1 MKILEFRSDTFTKP
15 TPAMRR
21 AMADAEVGDDQY
33 GEDPTVNKLEK
44 RAAESVGKEAG
55 LYVASGMMGNLCG
68 VLSQTQRGDE
78 VILGDMA
85 HIYQNEMNASFVL
98 GGIVPR
104 LVPNRDGLP
113 LLDDLRTAVRPQG
126 MHARTA
132 LICIENSHNNCGGTV
147 ITAAQTNAIGEFA
160 HERGLR
166 VHLDGARIFNA
177 AAALGVDARTLTA
190 GVDTVQFCFSKGLAA
205 PVGSIICGDAETIA
219 KARRVRKLLGGAM
232 RQAGVI
238 AAAALVA
245 LEEMRDRLVED
256 HRNAKAWERARAD
269 RRRAIRGQG
278 GHEHRV
284 VRDRRHLDG
293 RRCVPEGLRRA
304 RPALLALPGELP
316 APARG
321 HAQRRD
327 GGGRGGWSR
336 DREGR
341 ALEDESAGPQRLVT
355 FPSCPCR
362 TCPCRTCPCPC
373 RSTCPSRMCRR
384 SRSSAS

>member
-21 AMADAEVGDDQY
+21 AMAEAEVGDDQY

-78 VILGDMA
+78 VILGDLA
-85 HIYQNEMNASFVL
+85 HIYQNEMDAAFVL
-98 GGIVPR
+98 GGVVPR

-113 LLDDLRTAVRPQG
+113 TLDDIAAAVRPQG
-126 MHARTA
+126 MYARTA
-132 LICIENSHNNCGGTV
+132 LICLENSHNNCGGTV
-147 ITAAQTNAIGEFA
+147 ITTAQTNAVGEFA
-160 HERGLR
+160 HARGLR

-177 AAALGVDARTLTA
+177 AAALGVDAKTLTE

-205 PVGSIICGDAETIA
+205 PVGSIVCGDAETIA

-245 LEEMRDRLVED
+245 LEDMRDRLVED
-256 HRNAKAWERARAD
+256 HHNAKALAQGLARIGGVKIDPAKVVTNIVSFEIDTAWMDAGAFQTACAERGLRISRYLGNSPRLRAVTHNDVTRAD
-269 RRRAIRGQG
+269 VDA
-278 GHEHRV
+278 
-284 VRDRRHLDG
+284 
-293 RRCVPEGLRRA
+293 
-304 RPALLALPGELP
+304 
-316 APARG
+316 
-321 HAQRRD
+321 
-327 GGGRGGWSR
+327 
-336 DREGR
+336 
-341 ALEDESAGPQRLVT
+341 ALEIAESVL
-355 FPSCPCR
+355 SKSR
-362 TCPCRTCPCPC
+362 TPV
-373 RSTCPSRMCRR
+373 
-384 SRSSAS
+384 AAAD

>member
-1 MKILEFRSDTFTKP
+1 MKTLEFRSDTFTKP

-21 AMADAEVGDDQY
+21 AMAEAEVGDDQY

-44 RAAESVGKEAG
+44 RAAEAVGKEAG

-68 VLSQTQRGDE
+68 VLSQTERGDE
-78 VILGDMA
+78 VILGDLA
-85 HIYQNEMNASFVL
+85 HIYQNEMNAAFVL
-98 GGIVPR
+98 GGIVPH

-113 LLDDLRTAVRPQG
+113 SLDDIRTAVRPQG
-126 MHARTA
+126 MHARTS

-147 ITAAQTNAIGEFA
+147 ITAAQTSAVGDFA

-177 AAALGVDARTLTA
+177 AAALGVDAKTLTE

-205 PVGSIICGDAETIA
+205 PVGSIVCGDAQTIA

-256 HRNAKAWERARAD
+256 HRNAKALALGLAQIEGVKIDAAKVVTNIVSFEIDAEWMDVGAFQKACADKGLRFSRYLGNSPRLRAVTHNDVTKADVDAALEIARAVLSKT
-269 RRRAIRGQG
+269 RA
-278 GHEHRV
+278 
-284 VRDRRHLDG
+284 
-293 RRCVPEGLRRA
+293 
-304 RPALLALPGELP
+304 PAL
-316 APARG
+316 
-321 HAQRRD
+321 
-327 GGGRGGWSR
+327 
-336 DREGR
+336 
-341 ALEDESAGPQRLVT
+341 SA
-355 FPSCPCR
+355 
-362 TCPCRTCPCPC
+362 
-373 RSTCPSRMCRR
+373 
-384 SRSSAS
+384 

>member
-1 MKILEFRSDTFTKP
+1 MKVLEFRSDTFTKP

-21 AMADAEVGDDQY
+21 AMAEAEVGDDQY

-44 RAAESVGKEAG
+44 RAAESIGKEAG

-78 VILGDMA
+78 VILGDLA
-85 HIYQNEMNASFVL
+85 HIYQNEMDAAFVL

-113 LLDDLRTAVRPQG
+113 SLDDLRTAVRPQG

-147 ITAAQTNAIGEFA
+147 ITAAQTNAIGAFA
-160 HERGLR
+160 RERGLR

-177 AAALGVDARTLTA
+177 AAALGVDAKTLTQ

-205 PVGSIICGDAETIA
+205 PVGSIVCGDAETIA

-256 HRNAKAWERARAD
+256 HRNAKALAEGLAQIEGVKIDAAKVVTNIVSFEIESTSMDVGAFQKACAERGLRFSRYLGNSPRLRAVTHNDVTKADVDAALEIARAVLSKT
-269 RRRAIRGQG
+269 RAP
-278 GHEHRV
+278 V
-284 VRDRRHLDG
+284 LSV
-293 RRCVPEGLRRA
+293 
-304 RPALLALPGELP
+304 
-316 APARG
+316 
-321 HAQRRD
+321 
-327 GGGRGGWSR
+327 
-336 DREGR
+336 
-341 ALEDESAGPQRLVT
+341 
-355 FPSCPCR
+355 
-362 TCPCRTCPCPC
+362 
-373 RSTCPSRMCRR
+373 
-384 SRSSAS
+384 